1 MAVHPVYRLSTLVYR
16 LVARRIAMDLGLTD
30 KTFVVGGASKG
41 LGRAIAAVLA
51 QEGARVLLVSR
62 DAAAL
67 DAVAR
72 ELGEGAVP
80 CPADVADPGAAAT
93 IAAAV
98 DEHFGGSLDGLVVNA
113 GGPPGGKA
121 LELSDEQW
129 LQSYQLLIGGPIRL
143 IRALQPQ
150 LADGSAIL
158 FVTSTSV
165 RQGIPN
171 LDSSNVLRPGV
182 AALVKSL
189 ARDLA
194 PRTRVNAL
202 APGRFDTDRVRSLDQ
217 ARATALGISPEEQKE
232 QAAKTIPLGRYGEPM
247 ELGRFGAF
255 LLSPAASYVS
265 GLNAHIDGG
274 MVTALP

>member
-1 MAVHPVYRLSTLVYR
+1 
-16 LVARRIAMDLGLTD
+16 MDLGLTN

-41 LGRAIAAVLA
+41 LGKAIATALS

-62 DAAAL
+62 DGAALAAAVAEL
-67 DAVAR
+67 GANAVA
-72 ELGEGAVP
+72 
-80 CPADVADPGAAAT
+80 CPADVADPSAAAT
-93 IAAAV
+93 VAAAV
-98 DEHFGGSLDGLVVNA
+98 DEHFGGALDGLVVNA

-121 LELSDEQW
+121 LELTDEQW
-129 LQSYQLLIGGPIRL
+129 LQSYHLLIGGPLRL
-143 IRALQPQ
+143 IRTLRPK

-182 AALVKSL
+182 AALVKTL

-194 PRTRVNAL
+194 PRTRVNAI
-202 APGRFDTDRVRSLDQ
+202 APGRFDTDRIRSLDQ
-217 ARATALGISPEEQKE
+217 ARADALGISPEDQRE
-232 QAAKTIPLGRYGEPM
+232 QAAQAIPLGRYGEPM

>member
-1 MAVHPVYRLSTLVYR
+1 
-16 LVARRIAMDLGLTD
+16 MDLGLTNR
-30 KTFVVGGASKG
+30 TYVVGGASKG
-41 LGRAIAAVLA
+41 LGRAIATALV

-62 DAAAL
+62 DGDAL
-67 DAVAR
+67 AAVAQ
-72 ELGEGAVP
+72 ELGGNAIP
-80 CPADVADPGAAAT
+80 CPADVADPNAAAS

-98 DEHFGGSLDGLVVNA
+98 DEHVGGALDGLVVNA

-121 LELSDEQW
+121 LDLTDEQW
-129 LQSYQLLIGGPIRL
+129 LQSYQLLLGGPIRL
-143 IRALQPQ
+143 IRTLAPK

-194 PRTRVNAL
+194 PRTRVNAI
-202 APGRFDTDRVRSLDQ
+202 APGRFDTDRVRSLDK
-217 ARATALGISPEEQKE
+217 ARADLLGVTPDEQKA
-232 QAAKTIPLGRYGEPM
+232 QAAKAIPLGRYGEPM